1 MKRTKYLIFSALLI
15 TTLAAT
21 MLTGCKS
28 KEQVKDSANTQ
39 SESSEI
45 KPFTLTYWVSLP
57 SALQGVVTNY
67 DQTEIFKE
75 LQKRT
80 GVTVKF
86 THPTKG
92 QESEQFGLMLAT
104 QQLPDVIEYSMY
116 KYAGGPQKA
125 INDKV
130 IVPLN
135 DYMKYMP
142 NLSGILAEN
151 KDLNKQIKTDEGK
164 YYSAPTLQIDPFL
177 WLTKGIVMRKDWLD
191 ELGLQAPTTI
201 DEWHDVLTQFKT
213 KKGATAPLLGPIGE
227 LETARFLSPFGLASS
242 DFYLDDKGQL
252 QFGATQPGYKEF
264 LTTMNKWFKEGLIDP
279 DFAITDSK
287 SFDSKVTTG
296 KAGAYIVS
304 LNGGMG
310 RYLDL
315 TRKDNPTF
323 DLVGVQIPT
332 LKKGDVPYY
341 GATSAAYRDGG
352 NLSITTSNKNP
363 IDTAKWIDYAYGKEG
378 HMLFNFGVEG
388 VTYTMENGKPK
399 YTDLITKHEGGMT
412 KSLAIYTR
420 ASVGGPFDQDPEYL
434 RQYLGYPQKQEAA
447 VKTWSNYTKTD
458 QMPYLTYTTEEST
471 SMADI
476 STTIS
481 TRVREMSIK
490 FIMGQESLNNF
501 DKYVKELNDLGLKDM
516 IAVKK
521 AAYERFQNR
530 K

>member
-1 MKRTKYLIFSALLI
+1 MKKTKCLLLTALLI
-15 TTLAAT
+15 STLTSA

-28 KEQVKDSANTQ
+28 KDAQNSATNMQ
-39 SESSEI
+39 NESAEI

-57 SALQGVVTNY
+57 SALQGVVTSY
-67 DQTEIFKE
+67 DQTEFFKALE
-75 LQKRT
+75 KKT

-86 THPTKG
+86 IHPTKG
-92 QESEQFGLMLAT
+92 QEAEQFGLMLAT

-125 INDKV
+125 INDGV

-142 NLSGILAEN
+142 NLSGILSGNSE
-151 KDLNKQIKTDEGK
+151 LNKQIKTDEGQ

-177 WLTKGIVMRKDWLD
+177 WLTKGIVMRQDWLT

-201 DEWHDVLTQFKT
+201 DEWYNVLNQFKN
-213 KKGATAPLLGPIGE
+213 KKGATAPLLGPVGE
-227 LETARFLSPFGLASS
+227 LITARFLSPFGLASS
-242 DFYLDDKGQL
+242 EFYTDEKGEL
-252 QFGATQPGYKEF
+252 QYGAIQPGYKDF

-332 LKKGDVPYY
+332 LKKGDTPYY
-341 GATSAAYRDGG
+341 GASSSFYRDGG
-352 NLSITTSNKNP
+352 NLSITTANKNP
-363 IDTAKWIDYAYGKEG
+363 IDTAKWIDFAYGKEG
-378 HMLFNFGVEG
+378 HMMFNFGVEG
-388 VTYTMENGKPK
+388 STYTMENGKPK
-399 YTDLITKHEGGMT
+399 YTDLITKAEGGMS
-412 KSLAIYTR
+412 KSLAMYTR

-434 RQYLGYPQKQEAA
+434 RQYLGYPAKQEAA
-447 VKTWSNYTKTD
+447 VKTWSKYTKTD

-471 SMADI
+471 KMADI

-490 FIMGQESLNNF
+490 FIMGQEPISNF

-516 IAVKK
+516 ITVQK
-521 AAYERFQNR
+521 AAFSRYQKR